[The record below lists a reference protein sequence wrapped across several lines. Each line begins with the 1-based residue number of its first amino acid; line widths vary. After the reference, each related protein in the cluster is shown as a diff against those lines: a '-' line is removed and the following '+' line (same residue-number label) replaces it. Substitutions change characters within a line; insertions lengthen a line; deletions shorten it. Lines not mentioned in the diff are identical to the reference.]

1 MLHQIFA
8 GYSSAKH
15 IQSGRVLA
23 SDNQVSGSPTRDGP
37 HFLIFKFYIFDS
49 RKSNFWKSSS
59 VCELD
64 QALKRIC
71 KLIKQTSKLIYCD
84 NIKNILSQRFLTCLL
99 INEHK
104 KVEYSKHF
112 YSRVR
117 HQWHQQIYKE
127 RF

>member
-64 QALKRIC
+64 QAVKRVYQ
-71 KLIKQTSKLIYCD
+71 LIKQTSKIVTVIIQRIYY
-84 NIKNILSQRFLTCLL
+84 QRDFSPAFLLVDTQEC
-99 INEHK
+99 
-104 KVEYSKHF
+104 
-112 YSRVR
+112 
-117 HQWHQQIYKE
+117 
-127 RF
+127 

>member
-23 SDNQVSGSPTRDGP
+23 SDNQVSRSPTRDGP

-64 QALKRIC
+64 QAVKRIC
-71 KLIKQTSKLIYCD
+71 KLIKQP
-84 NIKNILSQRFLTCLL
+84 LSQFTVIIQR
-99 INEHK
+99 
-104 KVEYSKHF
+104 
-112 YSRVR
+112 
-117 HQWHQQIYKE
+117 IYYLRDFSPVFQLVDTQE
-127 RF
+127 W